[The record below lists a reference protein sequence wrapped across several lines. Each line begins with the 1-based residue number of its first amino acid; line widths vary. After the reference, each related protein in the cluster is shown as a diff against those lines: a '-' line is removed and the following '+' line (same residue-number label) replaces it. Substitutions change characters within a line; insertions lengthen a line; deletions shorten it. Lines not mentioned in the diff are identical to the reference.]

1 LTETDLKRV
10 LAYSTISALGILMLL
25 FAMGT
30 PMAVTAGLA
39 YLLAHACYKGAL
51 FLVAG
56 AIEHETGT
64 RDVSM
69 LAGLRRAMP
78 ATAVASG
85 LAAAS
90 MAGIPLFGGFI
101 AKEQLYDSIRTFE
114 LAGLLG
120 PGLTAAAVGASM
132 CLGAAGLIAGVAPF
146 QGQSTP
152 KPAAH
157 EAPVLL
163 WLSPLV
169 LGIAGVIL
177 GLFPGQISRPLAL
190 ASTAVTGTLSSSE
203 LVLWHGLTPTFALS
217 RAGRR

>member
-1 LTETDLKRV
+1 SATMVKAGVYLVARMTPIVGGTVLWTGTITVVGAVTMLVGAGRAMIETDLKRV

-120 PGLTAAAVGASM
+120 LGLTAAAVAASM

-169 LGIAGVIL
+169 LGIAGVI
-177 GLFPGQISRPLAL
+177 
-190 ASTAVTGTLSSSE
+190 
-203 LVLWHGLTPTFALS
+203 
-217 RAGRR
+217 